1 MTTQRYSA
9 HIPAVTIGTTVAASV
24 AIDFSSSE
32 TGRVHIP
39 AGSSLTTL
47 NWYASLTDN
56 GVYTQVR
63 DGSNADVTSTV
74 AAGFNY
80 AFPAALIGA
89 RFVKIVGNAASVAG
103 ITMKD

>member
-1 MTTQRYSA
+1 MTNQRYSA
-9 HIPAVTIGTTVAASV
+9 QIPSVTIGTTVAESV

-47 NWYASLTDN
+47 NWHASLTEH

-63 DGSNADVTSTV
+63 DGSNANVTSTV
-74 AAGFNY
+74 EAGFNY

-89 RFVKIVGNAASVAG
+89 RFVKIVGNAAGVAG

>member
-9 HIPAVTIGTTVAASV
+9 QIPAVTIGTSIAASSV
-24 AIDFSSSE
+24 IDFSSSE

-47 NWYASLTDN
+47 NWHASLTGD

-74 AAGFNY
+74 AAGYNY

-89 RFVKIVGNAASVAG
+89 SFLKIVGNAAGVAG

>member
-9 HIPAVTIGTTVAASV
+9 HIPAVTIGTTVAASA

-39 AGSSLTTL
+39 TGSSLTTL
-47 NWYASLTDN
+47 NWYASLTDD

-89 RFVKIVGNAASVAG
+89 RFVKIVGNATGVAG